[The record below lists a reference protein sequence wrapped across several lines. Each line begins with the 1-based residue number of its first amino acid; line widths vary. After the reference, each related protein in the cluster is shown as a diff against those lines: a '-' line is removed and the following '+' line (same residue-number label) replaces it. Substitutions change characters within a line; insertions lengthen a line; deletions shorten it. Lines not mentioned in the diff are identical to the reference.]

1 MRRIETSRKMGS
13 VIPCQSVLY
22 PSIHLLM
29 SLVPNYGKLG
39 TSSQIISDDE
49 KVWGINGKK
58 NAVESS

>member
-1 MRRIETSRKMGS
+1 
-13 VIPCQSVLY
+13 
-22 PSIHLLM
+22 M

-58 NAVESS
+58 AL